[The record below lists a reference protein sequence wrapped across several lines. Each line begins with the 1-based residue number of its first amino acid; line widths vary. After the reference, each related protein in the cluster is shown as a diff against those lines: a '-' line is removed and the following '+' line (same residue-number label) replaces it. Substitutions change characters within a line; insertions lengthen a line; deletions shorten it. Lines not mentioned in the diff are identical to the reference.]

1 MNNKKTIII
10 MIIFSIIFAVT
21 GGTFAYLSW
30 ETSAAQ
36 QTAVTF
42 TVSAGYSCSAD
53 GGGNITSEEKM
64 LAPASC
70 TNSTYAIQ
78 RTVTVGPTITQ
89 SYTDVYLDLW
99 LKVSSIGSGLAASQ
113 NFKYALT
120 TSPSNCT
127 TGVVAQGNFNGATTN
142 TQKTL
147 LHNKL
152 YSQTTTDTYYLW
164 IWLDVAETNSATQ
177 NQNFSI
183 ELGGLCTNQAPSE
196 QTIYTANLYDDYATN
211 RNSVMI
217 GSPVPNNI
225 TQYGTPDEAM
235 AALKTAGDGTT
246 DYPFFLKHTT
256 ESDTVT
262 ESYVGFVVTPAM
274 ASAYPGMTAGTYY
287 LRGDDMYYYDSTE
300 DDWFCKSEYID
311 SETGNC
317 MTSQYYVDNKA
328 TLLSAFG
335 STYCDDYSSSFECRV
350 SGLRARADASGLFE
364 AGDGAV
370 SRCRVDDYG
379 FSNCRVDGGLPC

>member
-1 MNNKKTIII
+1 MDNKKTIII
-10 MIIFSIIFAVT
+10 IIIFSIIFAVT
-21 GGTFAYLSW
+21 GGTFAYLNW
-30 ETSAAQ
+30 QTSAAQ

-53 GGGNITSEEKM
+53 GGGNITSNEKM

-70 TNSTYAIQ
+70 TNTTYAIQ
-78 RTVTVGPTITQ
+78 RTVTVGPTISQ
-89 SYTDVYLDLW
+89 SNTDVYLDLW
-99 LKVSSIGSGLAASQ
+99 LQVNSIGSGLAASQ

-147 LHNKL
+147 LHNKS
-152 YSQTTTDTYYLW
+152 YSQTTTGTYYLW
-164 IWLDVAETNSATQ
+164 IWLDAAETDSATQ

-183 ELGGLCTNQAPSE
+183 ELGGVCTNQAPNE
-196 QTIYTANLYDDYATN
+196 QTIYTANLYDELATN
-211 RNSVMI
+211 WNSVMI

-235 AALKTAGDGTT
+235 AALKTAGGGTT

-274 ASAYPGMTAGTYY
+274 ASANPGMTAGTYY

-300 DDWFCKSEYID
+300 GDWFCKSEYID

-317 MTSQYYVDNKA
+317 MTSQYYADNKA

-335 STYCDDYSSSFECRV
+335 STYCNDYSSNFGCGV
-350 SGLRARADASGLFE
+350 SGLYAVAYADGFVEAYGDADSFCGVGGGGYSGCS
-364 AGDGAV
+364 V
-370 SRCRVDDYG
+370 
-379 FSNCRVDGGLPC
+379 GGGG